1 MTSKEKRTGDGT
13 QHGFDGILEVVVAP
27 AGAGKFAAGLDGR
40 ELYAIAKPFL
50 DAARVL
56 LAEGVDAETVLEM
69 RHAGSNTLTLR
80 STVGTA
86 AGLTVLEGD
95 LRPRFARWQAFE
107 RPAMAMAA

>member
-1 MTSKEKRTGDGT
+1 MTLNEKLT
-13 QHGFDGILEVVVAP
+13 HGRPHERDEAILELVVAP
-27 AGAGKFAAGLDGR
+27 AGAGKFTARLDGR
-40 ELYAIAKPFL
+40 ELCVSTKPFL

-56 LAEGVDAETVLEM
+56 MVEGVDPETVLQM
-69 RHAGSNTLTLR
+69 RHEGSTTVALR